1 MLPAHD
7 AALGP
12 RLVGNADA
20 FPILRSWRFFN
31 HAGVCPL
38 PAVAADALRR
48 YADEASGSA
57 YLDAVWHRDIARLRG
72 VLAGLIGAQA
82 DEIALVKNTSEGLAT
97 VALGLEWSPGDRI
110 VTTGIEYSSNMYPWM
125 DVSRRL
131 GVELA
136 VVPARRRDDGAVVV
150 SEDELLAEL
159 DKPRTRLLTVSH
171 VQFATGQRMD
181 IERLGEA
188 CRRRGVLFCVD
199 AIQSVGILP
208 VDVGRAGVDFLAADG
223 HKWLL
228 GPEGAGFLFVR
239 KAVMEQLRP
248 PELGWASVHRPFA
261 FGTYDLT
268 LKPDAS
274 RYECGSLTVPAFLSL
289 LASAELLAGVGID
302 FIARRLRE
310 LGDHLTAGLRDKGYT
325 VVSPREDD
333 RWSGSVCFIRQGL
346 DVAAEA
352 QRLRQHH
359 RIEIVAREG
368 RLRASPHFYN
378 TADELDRLLAVL
390 A

>member
-7 AALGP
+7 AAFGS

-57 YLDAVWHRDIARLRG
+57 YLEARWHRDIARLRG

-136 VVPARRRDDGAVVV
+136 VVPARQRDDGAVVV

-239 KAVMEQLRP
+239 KAVMDQLRP
-248 PELGWASVHRPFA
+248 LELGWASVHRPFA

-310 LGDHLTAGLRDKGYT
+310 LGDHLTDGLRDKGYT

-352 QRLRQHH
+352 QRLRQDH

-378 TADELDRLLAVL
+378 TADELDRLLDVL